1 MNASAAAI
9 SVQDLCFA
17 YDPSGPN
24 VLQGISTDIRP
35 RAVTAILGPN
45 GSGKTTLLRL
55 LLGLIKP
62 QSGEIRLDGRAHG
75 TLTRRELSRLMGL
88 VPQNEHIVFDLSVL
102 EYVLLGR
109 APHLGLLEL
118 PSASDLRIALEAL
131 SLLGLETLRSRP
143 MPSLS
148 GGEKQLAVVARALTQ
163 QPEIFLLDEPT
174 AHLDLA
180 NRRRILQVM
189 DRLAEADK
197 AVVFTTHDPNSA
209 AAVADCVVLLC
220 GGRILADGVAEAVLT
235 EENLTATYGVEVQV
249 TEYQGR
255 PLVVC
260 R

>member
-1 MNASAAAI
+1 MSGSAAAI
-9 SVQDLCFA
+9 SVRGLSFA
-17 YDPSGPN
+17 YDAFGPN
-24 VLQGISTDIRP
+24 VLHDVSTDIQA
-35 RAVTAILGPN
+35 RAITAVLGPN

-55 LLGLIKP
+55 LLGLIAP
-62 QSGEIRLDGRAHG
+62 QSGQVLLDGRG
-75 TLTRRELSRLMGL
+75 QDTFTRRELSSLMGL
-88 VPQNEHIVFDLSVL
+88 VPQNEHVAFDLSVL

-118 PSASDLRIALEAL
+118 PSATDTRIALDAL
-131 SLLGLETLRSRP
+131 QRLGLEELRGRP

-163 QPEIFLLDEPT
+163 EPQIFLLDEPT

-180 NRRRILQVM
+180 NGRRILQVM
-189 DRLAEADK
+189 EQLADADK

-209 AAVADCVVLLC
+209 AAVADRVVLLSA
-220 GGRILADGVAEAVLT
+220 GRILADDVAELVLT